1 MFKHQFGLK
10 SHGCSKKNCPL
21 AVETNVHLFLTSC
34 NNNATL
40 ATMSLSPCSGLG
52 LDFEPHRSGD
62 SPAACAMK
70 PGSKRALCYT
80 NPCLIQN
87 PKKHPETSK
96 DRSSQLSRHS
106 LLMASNRNLK
116 QFLRIPSI
124 SFQLVHFKTRCQKKL
139 LACFV
144 LFVFRHQTGKDSTWF
159 NHLNYHCR
167 RILQFHPDVIK
178 LSHRAAITSN
188 GQGGYLHSRWP
199 PLQTR
204 MQNLSIIHRQ
214 ASFLLRQQNLANW
227 KKGGQRNVKELKKTG
242 TKSNRTRMKSLR
254 NWQACSL

>member
-34 NNNATL
+34 NNNANL
-40 ATMSLSPCSGLG
+40 ASMSRAMRV
-52 LDFEPHRSGD
+52 LDCWEPHRSGIP
-62 SPAACAMK
+62 SSMLWNLAPNVLCAIPTPAWS
-70 PGSKRALCYT
+70 GIR
-80 NPCLIQN
+80 
-87 PKKHPETSK
+87 KHPETSK
-96 DRSSQLSRHS
+96 DRVTTVTTVCWWR
-106 LLMASNRNLK
+106 ARNLK

-139 LACFV
+139 LVCFV
-144 LFVFRHQTGKDSTWF
+144 LFVFRHRTGKDSTWF

-227 KKGGQRNVKELKKTG
+227 KKGGQRNVKELKKTR